1 MEIAFRIGNYES
13 EQKINIDCEFSD
25 ISHLFK
31 KDETGYSLEIESKTY
46 QVIKGYAINSF
57 RVYHVNDKV
66 MSVYCGFGDERKN
79 ELIYRILNDRHSGA
93 VRKGGTWPNFKRLS
107 SSYFMIVFE
116 SLHGYSKDLITKIA
130 QLVYIAVLKGVI
142 TFDWNGTKSL

>member
-1 MEIAFRIGNYES
+1 MEIAFRIGNHES
-13 EQKINIDCEFSD
+13 VHKINIDCDFSD

-31 KDETGYSLEIESKTY
+31 KNDTGYSLEIENKTY
-46 QVIKGYAINSF
+46 QVNKGYAINSF
-57 RVYHVNDKV
+57 RVYHMNDKV

-79 ELIYRILNDRHSGA
+79 ELTYRILNDRHSSA

-107 SSYFMIVFE
+107 SPYFMVVFE
-116 SLHGYSKDLITKIA
+116 SLHDYPKNLITKIA
-130 QLVYIAVLKGVI
+130 QLVYIAVKKGLI